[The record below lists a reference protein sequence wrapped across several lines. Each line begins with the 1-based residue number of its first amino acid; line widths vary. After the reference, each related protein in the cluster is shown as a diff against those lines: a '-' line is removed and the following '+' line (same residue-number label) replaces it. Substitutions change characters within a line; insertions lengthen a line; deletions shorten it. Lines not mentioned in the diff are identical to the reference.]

1 MALKNLAMAI
11 KIVILSQILIVG
23 GCVKMR
29 ESLYNQ
35 IIIWINKDILNHI
48 DTRTFWPRYEGSCM
62 FYIPINVIKKKNNTV
77 KYHTLLIEK
86 NVKSSL

>member
-48 DTRTFWPRYEGSCM
+48 DTRTF
-62 FYIPINVIKKKNNTV
+62 
-77 KYHTLLIEK
+77 
-86 NVKSSL
+86 